1 MVSSPSVV
9 SGSAFVSS
17 PTVVPSRVV
26 VPSPVVEEMEWELG
40 MQEVEMDV
48 DLTEEEQAVVMA
60 ELQRV
65 RGEIKPG
72 STPDDLGLPQ
82 DPGNY
87 SVSCV
92 IG

>member
-1 MVSSPSVV
+1 MVSSPAVV
-9 SGSAFVSS
+9 SSSAFVSS
-17 PTVVPSRVV
+17 PTV

-87 SVSCV
+87 SVSCA